1 MEAKRRL
8 ALAVEKYR
16 DKAPRLSEWMEA
28 NVPEGFA
35 VFSLPAGHQRQMR
48 TTNGLENLNR
58 QIKRRT
64 RVAGLFPNEESLLR
78 LASAVLME
86 ISDEWESG
94 RVYLTMKN

>member
-1 MEAKRRL
+1 
-8 ALAVEKYR
+8 
-16 DKAPRLSEWMEA
+16 
-28 NVPEGFA
+28 
-35 VFSLPAGHQRQMR
+35 MR